1 MSVNL
6 HCTMY
11 CRLSE
16 QLSKSIKV
24 GMEDKTAPHTES
36 TNYLSVSTN
45 GKQEPICVD
54 QSEFV
59 IRLPQQPMRSAHQI
73 MAKQRKSSKQTCQGY
88 RKIFLYATNNMVER
102 SKQEQLCS
110 QKCWVCTKKNLYRNS
125 KAEPS
130 VICQYV
136 CQSFLFVQPI
146 RS

>member
-36 TNYLSVSTN
+36 TNYLSISTN
-45 GKQEPICVD
+45 EKQEPICVD
-54 QSEFV
+54 QSELV

-88 RKIFLYATNNMVER
+88 RKIFLYAYSGCTFKTRTTMQSETLGLHVLELAVSSLSR
-102 SKQEQLCS
+102 FISYVTEVSK
-110 QKCWVCTKKNLYRNS
+110 
-125 KAEPS
+125 
-130 VICQYV
+130 I
-136 CQSFLFVQPI
+136 F
-146 RS
+146 